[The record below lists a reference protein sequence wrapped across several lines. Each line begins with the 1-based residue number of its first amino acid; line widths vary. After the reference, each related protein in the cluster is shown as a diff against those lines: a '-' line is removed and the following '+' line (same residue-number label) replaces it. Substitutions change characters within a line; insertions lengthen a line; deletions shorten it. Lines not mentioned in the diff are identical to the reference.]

1 MAATYLLMGYE
12 AVYSGFL
19 RATIVSVVYRGY
31 AGVFDWG
38 CDGDGGEGALRWV
51 EGVEGGY

>member
-12 AVYSGFL
+12 VVYSGFL
-19 RATIVSVVYRGY
+19 RATVVSVVYWGY

-38 CDGDGGEGALRWV
+38 CDGDGGEGTLRRV
-51 EGVEGGY
+51 EVVE

>member
-1 MAATYLLMGYE
+1 MAATFLPMGYE

-19 RATIVSVVYRGY
+19 RATVVSVVYWGY

-38 CDGDGGEGALRWV
+38 CDGDGGKGALRRV
-51 EGVEGGY
+51 EGVE